1 MKTTLFSAMLGLLVM
16 SMLVASGCKKHK
28 DKDDDNPAVPT
39 TVKDIDG
46 NVYSVV
52 KVGEQYWMGENLHTT
67 RFRNGTEILTTNP
80 PDKNLFYHPDAIN
93 QWPQNYDESL
103 AKTLGRVYTGRA
115 VADFRGLCPDGWKV
129 PSEDDFNVLIQY
141 LKDNQPQNYS
151 SYPEMVLSP
160 DPGHWQFPANMIGT
174 PKNITGLSL
183 IGGGIRLNY
192 INDTTSTWAYYQRD
206 LWLSTS
212 TTYDGGNTLK
222 YCSYLIGKGWFN
234 NGIGANGKAAAG
246 HVRCLKE

>member
-1 MKTTLFSAMLGLLVM
+1 MKATLLSALFGLLTM

-28 DKDDDNPAVPT
+28 DKDDDKPAVPT
-39 TVKDIDG
+39 SVKDIDG

-52 KVGEQYWMGENLHTT
+52 KVGEQYWMGENLRTT

-80 PDKNLFYHPDAIN
+80 PDKNLIYHPDAIN

-103 AKTLGRVYTGRA
+103 AKTWGRVYTGRA
-115 VADFRGLCPDGWKV
+115 VTDFRGLCPDGWRV
-129 PSEDDFNVLIQY
+129 PSVDDFDVLIQY

-160 DPGHWQFPANMIGT
+160 DPGHWQFPSNMIGT

-183 IGGGIRLNY
+183 IGGGIRINSG
-192 INDTTSTWAYYQRD
+192 NDTISTWMYYQKH
-206 LWLSTS
+206 LYLSTS
-212 TTYDGGNTLK
+212 NAVDGNSVK
-222 YCSYLIGKGWFN
+222 YFSYYIGGVWFQ
-234 NGIGANGKAAAG
+234 NGSGGVAGQAQAG
-246 HVRCLKE
+246 HVRCLKD